1 MSERPIIY
9 EPHPVTPERK
19 AELLAQGYCII
30 DAKYQPADEQQDDPP
45 SASAPKQMKVDELRA
60 ELTARGIEF
69 DEKAKKDELLALLEQ
84 SLAAE
89 KEGGGDGA

>member
-9 EPHPVTPERK
+9 EPHPVTPDRK

-30 DAKYQPADEQQDDPP
+30 DAKYRPADEQQDDLL
-45 SASAPKQMKVDELRA
+45 SASTPKQKKGDELRA

-84 SLAAE
+84 ALAAE
-89 KEGGGDGA
+89 EEGGGDGA

>member
-30 DAKYQPADEQQDDPP
+30 DAKYRPADEQQDDPP

-69 DEKAKKDELLALLEQ
+69 NEKAKKDDLLALLEQ
-84 SLAAE
+84 ALAAE